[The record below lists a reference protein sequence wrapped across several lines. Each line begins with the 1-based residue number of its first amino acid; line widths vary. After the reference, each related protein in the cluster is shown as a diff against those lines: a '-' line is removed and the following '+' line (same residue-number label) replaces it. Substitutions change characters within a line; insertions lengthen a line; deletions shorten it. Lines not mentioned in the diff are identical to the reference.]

1 MAAPQE
7 LWVVRDPELNVT
19 VVTRLVTSVGPPL
32 EHGVLFHEFIQ
43 GRSQYSKLLSHGLA
57 LETALLAQLHHL

>member
-7 LWVVRDPELNVT
+7 LWVVRDPKLNGT
-19 VVTRLVTSVGPPL
+19 VVTSLVTSVGSQL
-32 EHGVLFHEFIQ
+32 EHGVLFHEFVE
-43 GRSQYSKLLSHGLA
+43 GRSPYSKLLSHGLA